1 MLLSEKMKQTDFSNA
16 ESALV
21 EYILAKGTAIEPLTI
36 KEIAEANYVHPS
48 TLIRVAKKLGYKGW
62 LELREEFLAEQTYLQ
77 TYFEDVDA
85 NFPFQTNDGLMT
97 IANKIASLE
106 RTTIDDTLSLL
117 NHDELQKAKQLLLN
131 AKQIKIFG
139 SNANL
144 LISQDFALKMRRIQK
159 NVVMSQT
166 MGEDAYEAFNSQED
180 TCAILI
186 SYTGENGFIMPIAK
200 ILQKQNIPIIALTSI
215 GENTLASFSQAV
227 LRMTTRERLY
237 SKIGN
242 FTINSSICY
251 LLDVLYSCIFAEDY
265 QKNLNHLIEVSELVD
280 KRKTSSAIMAES
292 PESLIQFTEFDQI
305 KVRSNCSELLFSF

>member
-36 KEIAEANYVHPS
+36 KEIAETNYVHPS

-62 LELREEFLAEQTYLQ
+62 LELREEFLTEQTYLQ

-186 SYTGENGFIMPIAK
+186 SYTGENGFIMQIAK

-251 LLDVLYSCIFAEDY
+251 LLDVLYSCVFAEDY

-292 PESLIQFTEFDQI
+292 PESLIHFTE
-305 KVRSNCSELLFSF
+305 SFRPN

>member
-21 EYILAKGTAIEPLTI
+21 EYILVKGTAIEPLTI

-117 NHDELQKAKQLLLN
+117 NHDDLQKAKQLLLN

-186 SYTGENGFIMPIAK
+186 SYTGENGFIMQIAK

-251 LLDVLYSCIFAEDY
+251 LLDVLYSCVFAENY

-292 PESLIQFTEFDQI
+292 PESLIHFTE
-305 KVRSNCSELLFSF
+305 SFRPN

>member
-139 SNANL
+139 NNANL

-186 SYTGENGFIMPIAK
+186 SYTGENGFIMQIAK

-292 PESLIQFTEFDQI
+292 PESLIQFTE
-305 KVRSNCSELLFSF
+305 SFRPN

>member
-106 RTTIDDTLSLL
+106 RTTIDDTLSPL

-186 SYTGENGFIMPIAK
+186 SYTGENGFIMQIAK

-292 PESLIQFTEFDQI
+292 PESLIQFTE
-305 KVRSNCSELLFSF
+305 SFRPN

>member
-117 NHDELQKAKQLLLN
+117 NHDDLQKAKQIMLE
-131 AKQIKIFG
+131 AQQIKMFG
-139 SNANL
+139 NNANL
-144 LISQDFALKMRRIQK
+144 LISQDFALKMRRIKK

-166 MGEDAYEAFNSQED
+166 MGETAYEAFNSQAG

-186 SYTGENGFIMPIAK
+186 SYTGENTSILQIAN

-215 GENTLASFSQAV
+215 GDNTLASLSQAV

-237 SKIGN
+237 SKIAN

-251 LLDVLYSCIFAEDY
+251 LLDVLYSCIFAENY
-265 QKNLNHLIEVSELVD
+265 QANLNHLIKVSELVD

-292 PESLIQFTEFDQI
+292 PESLIQFTE
-305 KVRSNCSELLFSF
+305 SFRPN

>member
-166 MGEDAYEAFNSQED
+166 MGEDAYEAFISQED

-186 SYTGENGFIMPIAK
+186 SYTGENGFIMQIAK

-292 PESLIQFTEFDQI
+292 PESLIQFTE
-305 KVRSNCSELLFSF
+305 SFRPN